1 MSAPSYIERIER
13 RGKCSEGRVK
23 TLPTKTYQV
32 WAMES
37 EDTAALDYRVYMHKI
52 KMAYGREEVEWAWLL
67 IVFL

>member
-1 MSAPSYIERIER
+1 M
-13 RGKCSEGRVK
+13 K

-37 EDTAALDYRVYMHKI
+37 EDTDSVNAVTLTSHALEYYWHKI

-67 IVFL
+67 VVFL